1 MVVSDLTVAIMKNYL
16 RIDASD
22 TTDDTLLGY
31 IKAAAVEY
39 CKSYTGLTDEEMDA
53 YEDIPLAVLALCAD
67 MYEFR
72 QATTTSLQVN
82 PTTLQIL
89 SQHSVALL

>member
-1 MVVSDLTVAIMKNYL
+1 MVVTDLTVAIMKQYL

-22 TTDDTLLGY
+22 TTDDALLGY
-31 IKAAAVEY
+31 ILNAAIKY

-67 MYEFR
+67 MYELR

>member
-16 RIDASD
+16 RIDAD
-22 TTDDTLLGY
+22 NTTDDSLLGY
-31 IKAAAVEY
+31 ILAAAIQY
-39 CKSYTGLTDEEMDA
+39 CKSYTGLTDEEIDLH
-53 YEDIPLAVLALCAD
+53 EDIPLAVLALCAD
-67 MYEFR
+67 MYELR
-72 QATTTSLQVN
+72 QATTTALQVS

>member
-1 MVVSDLTVAIMKNYL
+1 MPKEEAMTK
-16 RIDASD
+16 RILAW
-22 TTDDTLLGY
+22 L
-31 IKAAAVEY
+31 
-39 CKSYTGLTDEEMDA
+39 
-53 YEDIPLAVLALCAD
+53 LAVLALCAD
-67 MYEFR
+67 MYELR

>member
-1 MVVSDLTVAIMKNYL
+1 MQLPSRVTAGSAL
-16 RIDASD
+16 RRNFDGVLEALRR
-22 TTDDTLLGY
+22 TDSSATFF
-31 IKAAAVEY
+31 V
-39 CKSYTGLTDEEMDA
+39 TDEEMDT

-67 MYEFR
+67 MYELR
-72 QATTTSLQVN
+72 QATTTALQVN

>member
-16 RIDASD
+16 RIDAD
-22 TTDDTLLGY
+22 NTTDDSLLGY
-31 IKAAAVEY
+31 ILAAAIQY
-39 CKSYTGLTDEEMDA
+39 CKSYTGLTDEEIDLHV
-53 YEDIPLAVLALCAD
+53 DIPLAVLALCAD
-67 MYEFR
+67 MYELR
-72 QATTTSLQVN
+72 QATTTALQVN